1 MYPRTRYLEWAIA
14 NGGKHRYDLAT
25 SGIATKA
32 ACALVDPAGASLHDL
47 AGPEKLRAAIARAN
61 DVPVSNVVATLG
73 TAHGVWLAYAT
84 LLSPGDELVV
94 EAPAY
99 EPLVGA
105 ALGIGAVVKRF
116 ERRAE
121 SGFAVDPD
129 AVLRALGPE
138 TKVVLLTNLHNPS
151 GARTPNEV
159 LTAIATGAAKNGTTL
174 VVDEVYAP
182 FDALIDDAGVWR
194 DSARKLGDNVVTMSS
209 LTKCYGLGPHR
220 VGWLL
225 GPPAVVAQA
234 ETVLLTT
241 CGALPLAH
249 ACLALRAFENLA
261 ALATNGRAGL
271 AKRRDLVAEWV
282 AARTD
287 VEWTAPDNGLF
298 GFVRVKKV
306 NANVRAAVEASMKE
320 DDVIVVP
327 GEFFEM
333 PNGFRLAWA
342 LDEALIPEALVRLGR
357 MIDRM

>member
-14 NGGKHRYDLAT
+14 NGGRHRYDLAT

-32 ACALVDPAGASLHDL
+32 ACALVDSSAASLHDH

-84 LLSPGDELVV
+84 LLSPGDELAI

-105 ALGIGAVVKRF
+105 AVGLGAVVRRF

-121 SGFAVDPD
+121 SGFVIEPD
-129 AVLRALGPE
+129 VVLRALRPE

-151 GARTPNEV
+151 GVRTPNEV
-159 LTAIATGAAKNGTTL
+159 LVAIARGAAENGTTL
-174 VVDEVYAP
+174 VVDEVYAA
-182 FDALIDDAGVWR
+182 FDALIDEAGVWK
-194 DSARKLGDNVVTMSS
+194 DSARKLGENVVTVSS
-209 LTKCYGLGPHR
+209 LTKCYGLGPQR

-225 GPPAVVAQA
+225 GAPDVVAQA

-249 ACLALRAFENLA
+249 ANLALRAFESLPALA
-261 ALATNGRAGL
+261 ANGRAGL
-271 AKRRDLVAEWV
+271 AKRRAMIAEWV
-282 AARTD
+282 AARPD
-287 VEWTAPDNGLF
+287 LEWTAPDHGLF
-298 GFVRVKKV
+298 GFVRVKKA

-357 MIDRM
+357 MVDRM